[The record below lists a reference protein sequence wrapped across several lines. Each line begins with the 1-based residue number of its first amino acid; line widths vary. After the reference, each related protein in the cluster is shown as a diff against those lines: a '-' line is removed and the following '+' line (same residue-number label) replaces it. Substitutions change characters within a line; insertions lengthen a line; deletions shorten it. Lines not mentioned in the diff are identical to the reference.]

1 MNFKKIISLMF
12 LFIFFS
18 ILPTFAAKK
27 VKTEETN
34 VISNINMN
42 WWSEFD
48 DEYLTQYLTKAL
60 QYNNDLKIA
69 TLKIE
74 EATQNKNIQRSKE
87 MPSLGVGAVPALYK
101 LPSVTSSDGL
111 IALPIY
117 SSYEL
122 DLFGKNRTKTK
133 SFDKLIEISKQNER
147 SSYIS
152 VISAVGTTYFN
163 IVQIDK
169 LIELQNALIKDRQN
183 IYNLMKMSNEQG
195 LISTADTVRA
205 NKSLIQSE
213 ADLMELKK
221 TQERL
226 LNMLAVL
233 TGDSP
238 ENSQNF
244 QRKSYNDLVLNKKIP
259 NYIKSEIIETRP
271 DYISSELMLQ
281 KTGLDV
287 SAAKKEFLPG
297 FNIFG
302 LISFNSTEFYNK
314 MNWTNS
320 LGILG
325 GGATLPLFTG
335 GMKIANLKLQK
346 NKYKQA
352 IENYQKTNLT
362 AIQEVND
369 SLSDLKLDNEKY
381 LKTLESFNAE
391 KTDYHY
397 TNLKYNEGILSK
409 LDLIQKHESVLN
421 TEKLVVKE
429 KTACFINQISLY
441 KTTAG
446 ADLTK

>member
-1 MNFKKIISLMF
+1 
-12 LFIFFS
+12 
-18 ILPTFAAKK
+18 
-27 VKTEETN
+27 
-34 VISNINMN
+34 
-42 WWSEFD
+42 
-48 DEYLTQYLTKAL
+48 
-60 QYNNDLKIA
+60 
-69 TLKIE
+69 
-74 EATQNKNIQRSKE
+74 
-87 MPSLGVGAVPALYK
+87 
-101 LPSVTSSDGL
+101 
-111 IALPIY
+111 
-117 SSYEL
+117 
-122 DLFGKNRTKTK
+122 
-133 SFDKLIEISKQNER
+133 
-147 SSYIS
+147 
-152 VISAVGTTYFN
+152 
-163 IVQIDK
+163 
-169 LIELQNALIKDRQN
+169 
-183 IYNLMKMSNEQG
+183 
-195 LISTADTVRA
+195 
-205 NKSLIQSE
+205 
-213 ADLMELKK
+213 
-221 TQERL
+221 
-226 LNMLAVL
+226 
-233 TGDSP
+233 
-238 ENSQNF
+238 
-244 QRKSYNDLVLNKKIP
+244 
-259 NYIKSEIIETRP
+259 
-271 DYISSELMLQ
+271 MLQ